1 MRSFAATQRNFEH
14 QEDRW
19 GESFECM
26 EAVRHNAA
34 EVTLSIASGGL
45 NKSEKI
51 LEYSSGGDDLGINES
66 LRVEDVCIQTIGT
79 PLSINSHTVVPK

>member
-1 MRSFAATQRNFEH
+1 MGRIVRVYGGGTSQCGRSNLVDRQRWSK
-14 QEDRW
+14 QIR
-19 GESFECM
+19 
-26 EAVRHNAA
+26 
-34 EVTLSIASGGL
+34 
-45 NKSEKI
+45 KK